1 MFGQVSIIKP
11 GLSCCLYTE
20 CSHKLTYCIRGK
32 MGAMLKTRLEWT
44 VLLLLAALL
53 GGAWVVISREPP
65 AGPDYVVLAEAPLV
79 GHIAPDFMLATADN
93 QSHSLSS
100 YRGQPVVLNFW
111 ATWCAPCRLEMP
123 HLQAASEQFDGRVT
137 FLGINDGELVSLVTE
152 FASELELTYPLLLD
166 NGRTVST
173 LFEIRSLPTTLFIN
187 SDGTVAEVII
197 GAVNQAVL
205 EDRLEKLLEVE
216 G

>member
-1 MFGQVSIIKP
+1 
-11 GLSCCLYTE
+11 
-20 CSHKLTYCIRGK
+20 
-32 MGAMLKTRLEWT
+32 
-44 VLLLLAALL
+44 
-53 GGAWVVISREPP
+53 
-65 AGPDYVVLAEAPLV
+65 
-79 GHIAPDFMLATADN
+79 
-93 QSHSLSS
+93 
-100 YRGQPVVLNFW
+100 
-111 ATWCAPCRLEMP
+111 MP